1 MDSSSASP
9 IPGNPVVLSVTG
21 LLSGR
26 DQNSSTESSRLVTM
40 AGLTVKRARCC
51 VQDQAQLPASGA
63 RRGRLRTLLGRNIAV
78 IRTKAMNAWG
88 RTSGLVSTR
97 RDGSLSS
104 SVDTGEI
111 CQNPERLAAHQE
123 KTNCP
128 PGPSLH
134 GAECRPSDRQPGPA
148 GDVAA
153 QTCPPDAATACTSQT
168 CVTDFRENIPDTD
181 GSGVEASTVSS
192 ADTSSAAT
200 STGLAAAEDTQS
212 GAAASADASS
222 TATPTVSAITG
233 DEDGDTTQ
241 SGAAAS
247 ADASSTATPTVSAI
261 TGDEDGD
268 TTQSGAVASAGASS
282 TATSTV
288 SAAAED
294 ATVAPVEDATVAPVE
309 DATVAPVEDATV
321 APVEADA
328 PSTVL
333 TAAGNAQAGTVS
345 SDWCGAVLWR
355 HFKTA
360 MSSVG
365 QLINR
370 LIGNLLALFTC
381 ARNTGDNSISGGN
394 PEHSSP
400 VAPSDAS
407 GEVNRPARDGASASP
422 QGHIEARG
430 ATASGIR
437 DQYLSRACAIATG
450 LMKNP
455 NNPDCRKIPAG
466 LRTGLDGLLSLI
478 LQTISF
484 DSIENTLVFHEEIS
498 QRFRSSING
507 CQELLNGWLAKFPES
522 ERDSAATYIIIRTLR
537 NRLRND
543 DQAARTLT
551 RLLPVLSRDQNK
563 NMTQKV
569 RMTFPDLEIKI
580 DCSLN
585 AIKEGIEIGIMLH
598 QSH

>member
-1 MDSSSASP
+1 MNSSPASP

-26 DQNSSTESSRLVTM
+26 DQDSSTESSRLVTM
-40 AGLTVKRARCC
+40 AGLTVNRDRCC
-51 VQDQAQLPASGA
+51 VQAQTQLPSPGA
-63 RRGRLRTLLGRNIAV
+63 RHCRLRTLIRRNVATIQ
-78 IRTKAMNAWG
+78 TKAMNAWG
-88 RTSGLVSTR
+88 RTSDPVATR

-241 SGAAAS
+241 SGA
-247 ADASSTATPTVSAI
+247 
-261 TGDEDGD
+261 
-268 TTQSGAVASAGASS
+268 VASAGASS

-288 SAAAED
+288 SAAA
-294 ATVAPVEDATVAPVE
+294 E

-355 HFKTA
+355 RFKTA

-437 DQYLSRACAIATG
+437 DQYLSRACAIATR

-455 NNPDCRKIPAG
+455 NNPNCRKIPAG
-466 LRTGLDGLLSLI
+466 LRTGLDELLSLI

-522 ERDSAATYIIIRTLR
+522 ERDSAATYIIIHTLR

-551 RLLPVLSRDQNK
+551 RLLPVLSKDQNK
-563 NMTQKV
+563 NMTRKV

-585 AIKEGIEIGIMLH
+585 AIKEGIEIGTMLH

>member
-40 AGLTVKRARCC
+40 AGLTVKRAHCC

-241 SGAAAS
+241 SGA
-247 ADASSTATPTVSAI
+247 
-261 TGDEDGD
+261 
-268 TTQSGAVASAGASS
+268 VASAGASS

-288 SAAAED
+288 SAAA
-294 ATVAPVEDATVAPVE
+294 E

-422 QGHIEARG
+422 QGHIEARE

>member
-9 IPGNPVVLSVTG
+9 IPGNPFVLSVTG

-26 DQNSSTESSRLVTM
+26 DQDSSTESSESSHLVTM
-40 AGLTVKRARCC
+40 AGLTVDRARCC
-51 VQDQAQLPASGA
+51 VQDQTQLPPSGA
-63 RRGRLRTLLGRNIAV
+63 RRCRLRTLIRRNVAT

-88 RTSGLVSTR
+88 KTSGPVAKR
-97 RDGSLSS
+97 RYGNFFSS
-104 SVDTGEI
+104 MDTGEI
-111 CQNPERLAAHQE
+111 RQNPEMLAAHQG

-128 PGPSLH
+128 PGSSLH
-134 GAECRPSDRQPGPA
+134 GAECRPSDMQPGPA
-148 GDVAA
+148 VDGDVVA
-153 QTCPPDAATACTSQT
+153 QTCSPDAATACTSQT
-168 CVTDFRENIPDTD
+168 CVTDFRKNISTAD
-181 GSGVEASTVSS
+181 GNGVEASTIASA
-192 ADTSSAAT
+192 ADT
-200 STGLAAAEDTQS
+200 
-212 GAAASADASS
+212 
-222 TATPTVSAITG
+222 
-233 DEDGDTTQ
+233 
-241 SGAAAS
+241 
-247 ADASSTATPTVSAI
+247 
-261 TGDEDGD
+261 
-268 TTQSGAVASAGASS
+268 SS

-288 SAAAED
+288 SAAAGDED
-294 ATVAPVEDATVAPVE
+294 RDTQPGAAASANTLSTAT
-309 DATVAPVEDATV
+309 
-321 APVEADA
+321 
-328 PSTVL
+328 STVSA
-333 TAAGNAQAGTVS
+333 AAGDEDRDTQPGAAASANTLSTATSTVSAAAGDEDRDTQPGAVASENTLSTVPAAAKDAQAGTLS
-345 SDWCGAVLWR
+345 PDWCGAVLWG

-360 MSSVG
+360 MSSMG
-365 QLINR
+365 RLINR
-370 LIGNLLALFTC
+370 LIGNLLALFAC
-381 ARNTGDNSISGGN
+381 ARNTGDNSVSGGD
-394 PEHSSP
+394 PEHSSLA
-400 VAPSDAS
+400 APSDAS

-437 DQYLSRACAIATG
+437 DQYLSRARAIATR

-466 LRTGLDGLLSLI
+466 LRTGLSELLSLI

-522 ERDSAATYIIIRTLR
+522 ERDSAATYIIIHTLK

-569 RMTFPDLEIKI
+569 RMTFPDLEIKV

-585 AIKEGIEIGIMLH
+585 AIKEGIEIGTMLY

>member
-241 SGAAAS
+241 SGA
-247 ADASSTATPTVSAI
+247 
-261 TGDEDGD
+261 
-268 TTQSGAVASAGASS
+268 VASAGASS

-288 SAAAED
+288 SAAA
-294 ATVAPVEDATVAPVE
+294 E